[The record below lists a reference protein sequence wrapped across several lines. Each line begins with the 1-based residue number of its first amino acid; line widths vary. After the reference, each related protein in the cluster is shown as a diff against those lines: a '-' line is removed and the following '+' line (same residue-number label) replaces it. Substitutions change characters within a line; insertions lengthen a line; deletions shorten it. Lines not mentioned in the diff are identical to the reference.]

1 MAKRKKE
8 RAQVTPAAQATP
20 LKHNPFAN
28 ALAHLA
34 PEVAEAPDDTP
45 EAAAPTSA
53 PTPTPAE
60 VTPARAV
67 VRLERKGRGGKQ
79 VTTISHLE
87 LSDDAR
93 ATWCANLRKHLGCG
107 GSVEGELIIVQGDH
121 RDRARAWL
129 EAQGV
134 RRVTLG

>member
-34 PEVAEAPDDTP
+34 PEVIADAPADTP
-45 EAAAPTSA
+45 EAPASE
-53 PTPTPAE
+53 PTPARAE
-60 VTPARAV
+60 ATPARAV

-87 LSDDAR
+87 LRDDALT
-93 ATWCANLRKHLGCG
+93 TWCANLRKHLGCG
-107 GSVEGELIIVQGDH
+107 GSVEGDLIIVQGDH

-134 RRVTLG
+134 RRVTIG